1 MSAPPD
7 SPAAGRGA
15 EKRRALREVRTREE
29 ALRWWSRP
37 GVLIFLGAVALAAA
51 GWGLLVHSVR
61 RLPVEEASIGGLD
74 VRLDDARWIL
84 DQMEHGDNFQKPAAM
99 MPDLPSAGSQR
110 VTAYLALGNRTKE
123 VQEFHGEEFYLVP
136 EIGEELPPIGA
147 VLGEAQLAPGQT
159 LNTAL
164 HFDLDTR
171 KPYGKLLMEWRRGKR
186 SAYFAIPEPAEH
198 YHLRPRKDEVALPT
212 DARLL
217 LPISNPDRGED
228 LYAKVYGCAACHGD
242 PKVPGSNNV
251 GPHLGR
257 IGALAGSRVAGMQ
270 APQYIYQ
277 SIIDPDAS
285 IAPDCK
291 GGPCAKPTAMP
302 DYSSLVSLQDAADL
316 LTYLLELKGS
326 GAVAGSEGVRGGAAP
341 GAREG
346 VKGSRR

>member
-15 EKRRALREVRTREE
+15 EKRRALRQARSRES
-29 ALRWWSRP
+29 ALHWWTRP
-37 GVLIFLGAVALAAA
+37 GVLIFLGALALASV

-61 RLPVEEASIGGLD
+61 KLPVEEASIDGLD

-84 DQMEHGDNFQKPAAM
+84 DQMEHGDNFAKPAAM
-99 MPDLPSAGSQR
+99 MPDLPMAGSQR
-110 VTAYLALGNRTKE
+110 VTAYLALGNRTNE
-123 VQEFHGEEFYLVP
+123 VREFHGEEFFLVP

-147 VLGEAQLAPGQT
+147 VLGEAQLAPGQK

-171 KPYGKLLMEWRRGKR
+171 KPYGKLLMQWRRGDK
-186 SAYFAIPEPAEH
+186 SAYFAIPEPSEH

-228 LYAKVYGCAACHGD
+228 LYAKVYGCGACHGD
-242 PKVPGSNNV
+242 PQVLGSNNL
-251 GPHLGR
+251 GPHLGN
-257 IGALAGSRVAGMQ
+257 IGREAAERVRGVQ
-270 APQYIYQ
+270 GPQYLYE
-277 SIIDPDAS
+277 SFIDPNAF

-291 GGPCAKPTAMP
+291 GTPCQSPSAMP
-302 DYSSLVSLQDAADL
+302 DYSTLVNLQDAADL
-316 LTYLLELKGS
+316 LSYLLQLQ
-326 GAVAGSEGVRGGAAP
+326 APAAQTATAGE
-341 GAREG
+341 EK
-346 VKGSRR
+346 VKATR

>member
-1 MSAPPD
+1 VSAPPD

-242 PKVPGSNNV
+242 PKVPGSNNI
-251 GPHLGR
+251 GPHLGAIGR
-257 IGALAGSRVAGMQ
+257 IAAGRVQGMAG
-270 APQYIYQ
+270 PQYIYQ
-277 SIIDPDAS
+277 SILEPNAF

-291 GGPCAKPTAMP
+291 GSPCQSPSAMP
-302 DYSSLVSLQDAADL
+302 DYSTLVNLQDAADL
-316 LTYLLELKGS
+316 LSYLLELQAPGTQT
-326 GAVAGSEGVRGGAAP
+326 AAAGSEKPAETTAP
-341 GAREG
+341 
-346 VKGSRR
+346 